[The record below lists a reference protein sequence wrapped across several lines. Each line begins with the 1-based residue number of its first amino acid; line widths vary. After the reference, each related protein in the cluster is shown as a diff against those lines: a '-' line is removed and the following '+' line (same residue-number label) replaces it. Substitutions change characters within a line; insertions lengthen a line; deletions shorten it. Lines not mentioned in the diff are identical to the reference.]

1 MKVYLIRHGET
12 ALKASGAYQGWID
25 EPLSAE
31 GKKALGYGTPQ
42 GFGAL
47 TTLSLT
53 VPGGWVYV
61 SPLKRARETAS
72 LVLPYCR
79 QVVVEDL
86 KEMNFGDFEGRSPDE
101 MKNDP
106 AYRAWVDSGCLDR
119 CPNGETKAE
128 FGERTCAAVASLI
141 DMALKRGDDELFI
154 VAHGG
159 TQMAV
164 LERWGEPKNEY
175 YAWCSAPGTG
185 WRLDTANWPACL
197 RVLGPVDY
205 TKES

>member
-1 MKVYLIRHGET
+1 MAVIIELIRHGATELSECRCYQGRLDTPLSEAGRNRLTASEDKHNIIYITDKTRTAET
-12 ALKASGAYQGWID
+12 ADILFP
-25 EPLSAE
+25 EAE
-31 GKKALGYGTPQ
+31 Q
-42 GFGAL
+42 
-47 TTLSLT
+47 
-53 VPGGWVYV
+53 
-61 SPLKRARETAS
+61 
-72 LVLPYCR
+72 
-79 QVVVEDL
+79 QVVSEL
-86 KEMNFGDFEGRSPDE
+86 REMDFGDFEGRNYRDME
-101 MKNDP
+101 ND
-106 AYRAWVDSGCLDR
+106 ADYRAWVEGGCWGR
-119 CPNGETKAE
+119 CPNGENRAE
-128 FGERTCAAVASLI
+128 FSTRVCGAFS
-141 DMALKRGDDELFI
+141 ALVEKALAEGREELLI

>member
-1 MKVYLIRHGET
+1 MAVIIELIRHGATELSECRCYQGRLDTPLSEAGRNRLTASEDKHNIIYITDKTRTAET
-12 ALKASGAYQGWID
+12 ADILFP
-25 EPLSAE
+25 EAE
-31 GKKALGYGTPQ
+31 Q
-42 GFGAL
+42 R
-47 TTLSLT
+47 
-53 VPGGWVYV
+53 VV
-61 SPLKRARETAS
+61 SELREM
-72 LVLPYCR
+72 
-79 QVVVEDL
+79 D
-86 KEMNFGDFEGRSPDE
+86 FGDFEGRNYRDME
-101 MKNDP
+101 ND
-106 AYRAWVDSGCLDR
+106 ADYRAWVEGGCWGR
-119 CPNGETKAE
+119 CPNGENRAE
-128 FGERTCAAVASLI
+128 FSTRVCGAFS
-141 DMALKRGDDELFI
+141 ALVEKALAEGREELLI

>member
-1 MKVYLIRHGET
+1 MIIELIRHGATEM
-12 ALKASGAYQGWID
+12 SERRCYQGRLD
-25 EPLSAE
+25 TPLSEA
-31 GKKALGYGTPQ
+31 GRNRL
-42 GFGAL
+42 
-47 TTLSLT
+47 
-53 VPGGWVYV
+53 
-61 SPLKRARETAS
+61 TAS
-72 LVLPYCR
+72 
-79 QVVVEDL
+79 EDKHNIIYITDKTRTAETGAIL
-86 KEMNFGDFEGRSPDE
+86 FPEAEQRVIAELREMDFGDFEGRNYRDME
-101 MKNDP
+101 ND
-106 AYRAWVDSGCLDR
+106 ADYRAWVEGGCWGR
-119 CPNGETKAE
+119 CPNGESRTEFSARVCDAFSALVERALAE
-128 FGERTCAAVASLI
+128 GQEELI
-141 DMALKRGDDELFI
+141 I

>member
-1 MKVYLIRHGET
+1 MIIELIRHGATELSERRCYQGRLDTPLSETGKHRLEASEDKHNIVYITNKCRTAET
-12 ALKASGAYQGWID
+12 AAILFP
-25 EPLSAE
+25 EAE
-31 GKKALGYGTPQ
+31 Q
-42 GFGAL
+42 RV
-47 TTLSLT
+47 
-53 VPGGWVYV
+53 VPE
-61 SPLKRARETAS
+61 LREM
-72 LVLPYCR
+72 
-79 QVVVEDL
+79 D
-86 KEMNFGDFEGRSPDE
+86 FGDFEGRNYLDME
-101 MKNDP
+101 ND
-106 AYRAWVDSGCLDR
+106 ADYRAWVEGGCWGR
-119 CPNGETKAE
+119 CPNGENRAE
-128 FGERTCAAVASLI
+128 FSARVCDAFSALVER
-141 DMALKRGDDELFI
+141 ALAEGQEELLI

>member
-1 MKVYLIRHGET
+1 MAVIIELIRHGATELSECRCYQGRLDTPLSEAGRNRLTASEDKHNIIYITDKTRTAET
-12 ALKASGAYQGWID
+12 ADILFP
-25 EPLSAE
+25 EAE
-31 GKKALGYGTPQ
+31 Q
-42 GFGAL
+42 R
-47 TTLSLT
+47 
-53 VPGGWVYV
+53 VV
-61 SPLKRARETAS
+61 SELREM
-72 LVLPYCR
+72 
-79 QVVVEDL
+79 D
-86 KEMNFGDFEGRSPDE
+86 FGDFEGRNYRDME
-101 MKNDP
+101 ND
-106 AYRAWVDSGCLDR
+106 ADYRAWVEGGCWGR
-119 CPNGETKAE
+119 CPNGENRAE
-128 FGERTCAAVASLI
+128 FSTRVCGAFSALVEKA
-141 DMALKRGDDELFI
+141 MAEGREELLI

>member
-1 MKVYLIRHGET
+1 MIIELIRHGATELSECRCYQGRLDTPLSEAGRNRLTASEDKHNIIYITDKTRTAET
-12 ALKASGAYQGWID
+12 ADILFP
-25 EPLSAE
+25 EAE
-31 GKKALGYGTPQ
+31 Q
-42 GFGAL
+42 R
-47 TTLSLT
+47 
-53 VPGGWVYV
+53 VV
-61 SPLKRARETAS
+61 SELREM
-72 LVLPYCR
+72 
-79 QVVVEDL
+79 D
-86 KEMNFGDFEGRSPDE
+86 FGDFEGRNYRDME
-101 MKNDP
+101 ND
-106 AYRAWVDSGCLDR
+106 ADYRAWVEGGCWGR
-119 CPNGETKAE
+119 CPNGENRAE
-128 FGERTCAAVASLI
+128 FSTRVCGAFS
-141 DMALKRGDDELFI
+141 ALVEKALAEGREELLI